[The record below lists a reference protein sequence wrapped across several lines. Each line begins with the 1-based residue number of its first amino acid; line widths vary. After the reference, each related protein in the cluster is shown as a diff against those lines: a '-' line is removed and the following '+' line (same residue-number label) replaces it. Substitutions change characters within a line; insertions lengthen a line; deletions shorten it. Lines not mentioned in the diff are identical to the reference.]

1 MADKSIAELQASL
14 RNKIAK
20 KDIPVEE
27 VGMASG
33 IGRMAAQGV
42 TLGFSDEIGAGAV
55 AAWDSLFND
64 KDFSESFDTRL
75 AQNRAELDSFRQA
88 NPKTAFASEVV
99 GSVAPIVASILL
111 TPFTGGGSTAAGAAT
126 VARLAGGT
134 KKVLDSTSLLAGGV
148 TKPGANILQKTLQGT
163 KLGTVQG
170 GVAGAGYTEGDVLD
184 KAMGAAKGAALG
196 ATVGTLLPGVTSA
209 GVKVGGKLKDKV
221 KKEFNVEEVNKIKA
235 VANKFAEDEISP
247 AEVVK
252 QIKDNVEADKL
263 LGTTPVE
270 ILADYGG
277 DAVVRKLRGVRTRV
291 PGMNI
296 DQKLIERTSG
306 TTEQKAASIGGN
318 LPNIQSTRIA
328 GALESSSKETIKT
341 PKISLES
348 GVDDIEQ
355 TIQKKLD
362 PLYTKAYND
371 NPVVVNLEMYKYLQ
385 QPIIRDAYSDAISL
399 YRQKL
404 IAKERTPVAIP
415 PLNKLFE
422 KEKGKIVGVKK
433 LLPLEFLDMIKRAAD
448 QKTYQKVREGT
459 IDKQMSGPRKTI
471 ANNFRNLLKESV
483 EGEEYVTALNQASNR
498 FELKEAFDLGVKF
511 HKPSATGNAFEKTFN
526 ALKSNAEKDAFR
538 VGIFQEISK
547 NINKI
552 GDNQDLVKKIL
563 GSPDLRQKID
573 ILFSGNPSA
582 KNQFINKLVRESN
595 ISRNTQTIT
604 GGSNTTEKLMDQAEV
619 MNALENIAIVGQQ
632 PTSSAGVR
640 AMGSLG
646 AQGYDYLTNPLGK
659 AARRTGETLM
669 ESNPA
674 KQIEML
680 RLMEQLSN
688 QQNRRNQA
696 IDVLTRLGTR
706 GSAVAI
712 NNN

>member
-1 MADKSIAELQASL
+1 MADKSIAELQADF

-42 TLGFSDEIGAGAV
+42 TLGFSDEIGAGVMAGL
-55 AAWDSLFND
+55 DSLFND
-64 KDFSESFDTRL
+64 KDFSKSFDTRL

-88 NPKTAFASEVV
+88 NPKIAFASEVT
-99 GSVAPIVASILL
+99 GAVAPVVASILL
-111 TPFTGGGSTAAGAAT
+111 TPFTGGSSAAVGAGT
-126 VARLAGGT
+126 ISRLAGGA
-134 KKVLDSTSLLAGGV
+134 KKVLDSTSILAGGV
-148 TKPGANILQKTLQGT
+148 ARPGANLLQRTVQGT
-163 KLGTVQG
+163 KLGAVQG
-170 GVAGAGYTEGDVLD
+170 GLAGAGYSEGDVFD
-184 KAMGAAKGAALG
+184 RGQSAIKGTVLG
-196 ATVGTLLPGVTSA
+196 AGIGTLLPGVTA
-209 GVKVGGKLKDKV
+209 GGVKVASKVKDKF
-221 KKEFNVEEVNKIKA
+221 KKEFNVEEINKIKA
-235 VANKFAEDEISP
+235 TANKFAEDEISP
-247 AEVVK
+247 TEVVK
-252 QIKDNVEADKL
+252 QIQDNVEADKL

-277 DAVVRKLRGVRTRV
+277 DAVIRKLRGVRTRV

-328 GALESSSKETIKT
+328 GALEKSSKETIKT

-355 TIQKKLD
+355 TIQKKLN
-362 PLYTKAYND
+362 PLYNKAYND
-371 NPVVVNLEMYKYLQ
+371 NPAVINLEMYKYLQ
-385 QPIIRDAYSDAISL
+385 QPIIREAYSDAIPN
-399 YRQKL
+399 YQQKL
-404 IAKERTPVAIP
+404 IAEERTPVVIP

-422 KEKGKIVGVKK
+422 KEKGKIINVKK
-433 LLPLEFLDMIKRAAD
+433 LLPLEFLDQIKRSAD
-448 QKTYQKVREGT
+448 QKTFAKVQEGK
-459 IDKQMSGPRKTI
+459 ISKEMAGPRKKI
-471 ANNFRNLLKESV
+471 ANNFRNLLKNSI
-483 EGEEYVTALNQASNR
+483 EGEEYVTALNQASDR
-498 FELKEAFDLGVKF
+498 FELQKAFDLAVKF
-511 HKPSATGNAFEKTFN
+511 YKPSVTSKAFEKTFN
-526 ALKSNAEKDAFR
+526 TLKSNAEKDAFR

-573 ILFSGNPSA
+573 ILFQGNSSA
-582 KNQFINKLVRESN
+582 RNQFVNKLVRESN
-595 ISRNTQTIT
+595 ISRNTQIVV
-604 GGSNTTEKLMDQAEV
+604 GGSNTAEKLQDGGA
-619 MNALENIAIVGQQ
+619 MNIIENLAIAAQQ
-632 PTSSAGVR
+632 PLSSAGVR
-640 AMGSLG
+640 AEGNLML
-646 AQGYDYLTNPLGK
+646 AGYDKLLNPSGK
-659 AARRTGETLM
+659 AARRTGEVLM

-688 QQNRRNQA
+688 QQNRRSQA
-696 IDVLTRLGTR
+696 IDALTRLGTR
-706 GSAVAI
+706 SSATLI
-712 NNN
+712 NN

>member
-1 MADKSIAELQASL
+1 MADKSIAELQANL

-20 KDIPVEE
+20 KEVTVEE

-33 IGRMAAQGV
+33 IGRMTAQGL
-42 TLGFSDEIGAGAV
+42 TLGFSDEIGAGV
-55 AAWDSLFND
+55 GAAWDSLFND
-64 KDFSESFDTRL
+64 IDFNESFDARL
-75 AQNRAELDSFRQA
+75 AENRAELDSFRQA
-88 NPKTAFASEVV
+88 NPKTALASEVV
-99 GSVAPIVASILL
+99 GSVAPVIGSILL
-111 TPFTGGGSTAAGAAT
+111 TPFTGGGSTAAGVGT
-126 VARLAGGT
+126 VARLAGST
-134 KKVLDSTSLLAGGV
+134 KKALDSTSLLAGGV
-148 TKPGANILQKTLQGT
+148 TKPGANLLQKTVQGA
-163 KLGTVQG
+163 KLGAKQG
-170 GVAGAGYTEGDVLD
+170 GVAGAGYTEGDILD
-184 KAMGAAKGAALG
+184 KTMGAVKGAALG
-196 ATVGTLLPGVTSA
+196 AGVGTILPGAATA

-306 TTEQKAASIGGN
+306 TTEQKAASIGAD

-328 GALESSSKETIKT
+328 GALEKSSKETIKT

-355 TIQKKLD
+355 TIQKKLN
-362 PLYTKAYND
+362 PLYTKAFKD
-371 NPVVVNLEMYKYLQ
+371 NPVVDNLEMYKYLQ
-385 QPIIRDAYSDAISL
+385 QPIIRDAYANAIPL

-404 IAKERTPVAIP
+404 IAEERTPVAIP

-433 LLPLEFLDMIKRAAD
+433 FLPLEFLDMIKRAAD
-448 QKTYQKVREGT
+448 QRTYQKVREGT
-459 IDKQMSGPRKTI
+459 IDKQMSGPRKKI
-471 ANNFRNLLKESV
+471 ANNFRDLLKESA

-511 HKPSATGNAFEKTFN
+511 HKPSATVGTFEKIFN
-526 ALKSNAEKDAFR
+526 SLKSNAEKDAFR

-547 NINKI
+547 KINKT
-552 GDNQDLVKKIL
+552 GDNQDLVKQIL
-563 GSPDLRQKID
+563 MSPDLRQKIN

-582 KNQFINKLVRESN
+582 KDQFVNKLVRESN
-595 ISRNTQTIT
+595 IGRNTQTIT
-604 GGSNTTEKLMDQAEV
+604 GGSNTTEKLMDSAEM

-632 PTSSAGVR
+632 PTSSAGFR

-659 AARRTGETLM
+659 AARRTGEVLM
-669 ESNPA
+669 ESDPA

-680 RLMEQLSN
+680 RLMEQLAN

-696 IDVLTRLGTR
+696 IDALTRLGTR
-706 GSAVAI
+706 GSATAI
-712 NNN
+712 NN